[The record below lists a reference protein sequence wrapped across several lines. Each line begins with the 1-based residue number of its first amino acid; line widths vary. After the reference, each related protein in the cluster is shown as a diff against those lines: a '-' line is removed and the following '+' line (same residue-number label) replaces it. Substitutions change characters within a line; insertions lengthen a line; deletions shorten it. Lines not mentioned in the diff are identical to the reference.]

1 MTITRPTR
9 QQTDAISRMDR
20 FSLIRFLSR
29 MRCSFKM
36 DFSREYLETIS
47 LDQLRHI
54 VLAACQ
60 HAISLPKAS

>member
-1 MTITRPTR
+1 
-9 QQTDAISRMDR
+9 
-20 FSLIRFLSR
+20 
-29 MRCSFKM
+29 M